1 MVTMTNTKRT
11 QSKKK
16 MTEEKMIMVVTL
28 LQKLQQYAKT
38 IEYQRW
44 KSHQGNRRIVDDCS
58 NSFKLQRVQR

>member
-28 LQKLQQYAKT
+28 FTKT
-38 IEYQRW
+38 TTI
-44 KSHQGNRRIVDDCS
+44 C
-58 NSFKLQRVQR
+58 